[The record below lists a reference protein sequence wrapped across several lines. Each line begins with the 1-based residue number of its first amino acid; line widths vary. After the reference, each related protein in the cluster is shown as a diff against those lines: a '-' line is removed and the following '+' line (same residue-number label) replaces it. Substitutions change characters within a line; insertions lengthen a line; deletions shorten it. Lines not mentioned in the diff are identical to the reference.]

1 MSEDLNIKISHILI
15 PIDAAGKLH
24 TAVAAADPHSG
35 KLLRELA
42 RSLDI
47 AFHPEPPQTCKV
59 FLQCDPGLKGM
70 IRDRQGDCITIRY
83 SPEFIHDNREAFLL
97 RECVCAA
104 ITLDCFVNKRDA
116 TLFHGTF
123 LEENQDEG
131 ILLFGESGIGK
142 STSRQRWLNEGGT
155 STADDAL
162 YLFAHNGQYFVRPL
176 PTWSHYLAN
185 GNTRIYP
192 VEKTFRVRAIYWL
205 SRDAEKQKI
214 VPAEPARYHCQ
225 LLSAMFLHAYGTHRT
240 FSTEEIQAYGE
251 LAWDFIQKLGKTFPM
266 QEFRAHLDY
275 PLKSTLYGKETQ

>member
-97 RECVCAA
+97 RECIYAA
-104 ITLDCFVNKRDA
+104 ITFESLFNQREI

-123 LEENQDEG
+123 LEENAKEG

-142 STSRQRWLNEGGT
+142 STTRKRWMDENGT
-155 STADDAL
+155 CIADDAQIL
-162 YLFAHNGQYFVRPL
+162 IKELDQYFIRPL
-176 PTWSHYLAN
+176 PTWWKDRL
-185 GNTRIYP
+185 
-192 VEKTFRVRAIYWL
+192 
-205 SRDAEKQKI
+205 
-214 VPAEPARYHCQ
+214 
-225 LLSAMFLHAYGTHRT
+225 
-240 FSTEEIQAYGE
+240 
-251 LAWDFIQKLGKTFPM
+251 
-266 QEFRAHLDY
+266 
-275 PLKSTLYGKETQ
+275 